1 MLNDKYSLLDFLIIK
16 KHFGIK
22 LIYVG
27 NVLAQKIMQVSPE
40 LIAQVLR
47 DRSLKTGLLGR
58 RIQTKNGLASHDIQ
72 QLATDPLSFIRL
84 NAISGDNMTKMGSS
98 STRPSLN

>member
-47 DRSLKTGLLGR
+47 DRSLKTGLLG
-58 RIQTKNGLASHDIQ
+58 
-72 QLATDPLSFIRL
+72 
-84 NAISGDNMTKMGSS
+84 
-98 STRPSLN
+98 

>member
-27 NVLAQKIMQVSPE
+27 NVLAQEIMQVSPE

-47 DRSLKTGLLGR
+47 DRSLKTGLWGEGYK
-58 RIQTKNGLASHDIQ
+58 Q
-72 QLATDPLSFIRL
+72 
-84 NAISGDNMTKMGSS
+84 KMVLQAMIFS
-98 STRPSLN
+98 N